1 MRVRDIMSG
10 DVRSCR
16 PDDNLAL
23 VATIMWE
30 NDCGIVPV
38 VNSAQTPIG
47 VITDRD
53 ICIAAAT
60 RRRFASDIQAA
71 EVMTGDIH
79 TCGPG
84 DRIPTALDLM
94 SEKKVRRLLIVDE
107 NGTLRGLL
115 SLNDIVL
122 HCERGKDKELPGFS
136 YESVVKAL
144 QAICEHREQGIAT
157 SAVA

>member
-38 VNSAQTPIG
+38 VNGTETPIG

-53 ICIAAAT
+53 ICIAVAT
-60 RRRFASDIQAA
+60 RGRLASDIQAI
-71 EVMTGDIH
+71 EVMTGDIQA
-79 TCGPG
+79 CGPG

-94 SEKKVRRLLIVDE
+94 REKKVRRLLIVDE
-107 NGTLRGLL
+107 NGTLRGVL
-115 SLNDIVL
+115 SLNDILL
-122 HCERGKDKELPGFS
+122 HCERGQGKELPGFS
-136 YESVVKAL
+136 YDNVVKAL